1 MNIRVTSTEYLSPT
15 FLLPTLEILDILV
28 KGALTFAHA
37 VKRRRRGKRAG
48 ALVRLRQRGLRTPLP
63 GIILSNVRSL
73 SNKLDELQLLLGKN
87 GLFFICCFVLHG
99 DVAVWINTGLCA
111 AAGRLPA
118 PQSGQRHRTFR
129 QS

>member
-1 MNIRVTSTEYLSPT
+1 MNLRVTSPEYLSPT

-28 KGALTFAHA
+28 KGALTFPHA

-48 ALVRLRQRGLRTPLP
+48 ELRQRGLRTPLT

-73 SNKLDELQLLLGKN
+73 SNKLDELQLLLGKKQ
-87 GLFFICCFVLHG
+87 GLSFICCFVLHG
-99 DVAVWINTGLCA
+99 DVAVLINTGLCA

-118 PQSGQRHRTFR
+118 PQS
-129 QS
+129 

>member
-37 VKRRRRGKRAG
+37 VKRRRRGKRVG
-48 ALVRLRQRGLRTPLP
+48 ALMRFRQRGLRTPLP
-63 GIILSNVRSL
+63 GIIFSNVRSL
-73 SNKLDELQLLLGKN
+73 SNKLDELKLLFGKKQ

-99 DVAVWINTGLCA
+99 DMAVWINTGLCA

-118 PQSGQRHRTFR
+118 PQS
-129 QS
+129 